1 MQDLGRLL
9 LIAGFVLCLLGAA
22 VLLFARLH
30 LPLGRLPGDMQW
42 RGRNWQIRFPLM
54 TSLLLSGFLS
64 LIFYLIG
71 RMRR

>member
-9 LIAGFVLCLLGAA
+9 VGAGVLLCVLGAA

-42 RGRNWQIRFPLM
+42 RGRNWQVNFPL
-54 TSLLLSGFLS
+54 TSSLLLSVILS
-64 LIFYLIG
+64 LLFYLLG
-71 RMRR
+71 RIRR